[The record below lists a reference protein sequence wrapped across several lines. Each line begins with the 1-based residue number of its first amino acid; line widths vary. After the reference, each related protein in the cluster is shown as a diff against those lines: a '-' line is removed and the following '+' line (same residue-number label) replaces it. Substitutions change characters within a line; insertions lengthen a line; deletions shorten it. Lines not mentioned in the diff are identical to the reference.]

1 MNEYSQGRKTS
12 LNLETKT
19 MPEVELNKLN
29 FKTIAINDSGKY
41 KTLKEIGTNYI
52 KQIVTKHGTQFL
64 LYLEGGATRAAKDLY
79 NINFL
84 DNMLNSSKIK
94 NNDRLYKKVDVVA

>member
-29 FKTIAINDSGKY
+29 F
-41 KTLKEIGTNYI
+41 
-52 KQIVTKHGTQFL
+52 
-64 LYLEGGATRAAKDLY
+64 
-79 NINFL
+79 L